1 MNTTMRTAIGLGLAS
16 LALMSGCVVAVGN
29 KGYTKL
35 DADSNRVVSRSQFE
49 QVVEANKSIHLGMSR
64 ETVLATYPADLLTKF
79 ETGHHDGRELEVWQ
93 ALAMTRNGDR
103 SFQRWLYFV
112 DGSLVEMSRQEVDY
126 RNQPETLQRWLNN

>member
-1 MNTTMRTAIGLGLAS
+1 MNTTLRTTIGLAFAS

-35 DADSNRVVSRSQFE
+35 DSDSNRVVSRAQFE
-49 QVVEANKSIHLGMSR
+49 HVVEANKSIHLGMPR

-79 ETGHHDGRELEVWQ
+79 ETAQYDGRDLEVWQ
-93 ALAMTRNGDR
+93 AHAVTRHGDR

-112 DGSLVEMSRQEVDY
+112 DGSLVEMSRQEIDY
-126 RNQPETLQRWLNN
+126 RDQPDVLHRWLDN